1 VEGVAESPGS
11 FRVEGKAD
19 PRAGKQLIDKSP
31 PSPRRVRRRYH
42 FGTPGITYVFVTVLI
57 ALGAFNSQNNLLF
70 WAFGFS
76 LALLIVSGLLSGA
89 MLMGIDLERLGVDE
103 ARVGERTA
111 IGYRLRNRNRFIPA
125 FALSIVEVDR
135 RVSWTASR
143 RTRQAADSV
152 NWPVHLTVPRAFAAH
167 VGAGQSVVAEAGV
180 YGIRRGRARL
190 SGVLVSTAFP
200 FGIIKKSL
208 LFEQEDHLIVH
219 PARIQADASL
229 LRQAA
234 RLGERGSMPTRRAG
248 TGAEFFSLRE
258 YRAGDAMKSIAWSAS
273 ARRGELLVRQPAAP
287 SPIRVIIA
295 LDFGAQSASGSASGS
310 AADEHAICAA
320 AALIDV
326 ASQHGLEVGLRIP
339 SASIDVRARE
349 GRLHRRQ
356 LLDELA
362 VVDTRGARLDPNAPA
377 RVENPSERAALI
389 IVHAAAPSSWASSV
403 AGALHVQASEIGVQA
418 AREAPRK
425 SAIASHPPRAAEVAP

>member
-1 VEGVAESPGS
+1 
-11 FRVEGKAD
+11 
-19 PRAGKQLIDKSP
+19 
-31 PSPRRVRRRYH
+31 
-42 FGTPGITYVFVTVLI
+42 
-57 ALGAFNSQNNLLF
+57 
-70 WAFGFS
+70 
-76 LALLIVSGLLSGA
+76 
-89 MLMGIDLERLGVDE
+89 MGIDLERLGVDE

-339 SASIDVRARE
+339 SASILVARASIRMRRRGLRIPASGRRSSSFMPRRRAVGRRPSRALCMCRLRRSACRRRE
-349 GRLHRRQ
+349 R
-356 LLDELA
+356 
-362 VVDTRGARLDPNAPA
+362 PPA
-377 RVENPSERAALI
+377 SQR
-389 IVHAAAPSSWASSV
+389 
-403 AGALHVQASEIGVQA
+403 
-418 AREAPRK
+418 
-425 SAIASHPPRAAEVAP
+425 SHPIPREQRRWRHERDSRRRF